1 MTEGDSEGRQV
12 RPSNPDLN
20 SGRETPLPHRFR
32 REQEELELWIRETPS
47 DATVKGMF
55 VESFLKTL
63 DRAGQ
68 PRPTDKRYVAFKDYP
83 LPSLMRMS
91 LNSVNDIW
99 PHLPP
104 REGLRLL
111 GQSVYPTLI
120 ESTVGK
126 VMFSIAGRSWITALT
141 LTEKAFG
148 LSLSPGRAK
157 LVDLTERGA
166 KIELRD
172 IWNFTDCY
180 QVGVMEGAMKEF
192 QVVGTV
198 TPRRRGRRCDVDL
211 LLEWQQR

>member
-1 MTEGDSEGRQV
+1 MTESDSEGRQERASDPGV
-12 RPSNPDLN
+12 
-20 SGRETPLPHRFR
+20 GRETPLPHRFR
-32 REQEELELWIRETPS
+32 REQEELELWIQETPA
-47 DATVKGMF
+47 DATVRGMF

-63 DRAGQ
+63 ERVGR
-68 PRPTDKRYVAFKDYP
+68 PRPTDKKFVPFKNYP
-83 LPSLMRMS
+83 LPSFMRMT

-120 ESTVGK
+120 GSTVGK
-126 VMFSIAGRSWITALT
+126 VMFSIAGPSWTTALT
-141 LTEKAFG
+141 LTEKAYG
-148 LSLSPGRAK
+148 LSLSPGHAK
-157 LVDLTERGA
+157 LVDLTECSA

-198 TPRRRGRRCDVDL
+198 TPRLHRRRCDVDL
-211 LLEWQQR
+211 LLEWRPR